1 MVQTPEGR
9 GERRRVDPKEKRTVK
24 RVSNVR
30 APKTNF
36 NICFGDCVTHTH
48 FLLLESSSSS
58 WQLKRERIFGE
69 VLF

>member
-48 FLLLESSSSS
+48 TYYYLRVLLLLGS
-58 WQLKRERIFGE
+58 
-69 VLF
+69 